1 MLVFISNIISDG
13 CRSLA
18 DCGIQDICVSAMG
31 DSESA
36 AEGSFLSTWKFQE
49 YKKKK
54 DPIPNISLF
63 ENTEKFVKYKN
74 IVKCL

>member
-1 MLVFISNIISDG
+1 
-13 CRSLA
+13 
-18 DCGIQDICVSAMG
+18 MG

-36 AEGSFLSTWKFQE
+36 AEGSLLGTWKFQE

-63 ENTEKFVKYKN
+63 ENMEKFVKYKN
-74 IVKCL
+74 YSKMYKVQKNCTFFNTYDICI